1 MDHIYVP
8 IQLNYLMVIKHYAKQ
23 SMILLIRLYEI
34 LIPINKQFKI
44 IVNNPLNLHSMSFPL
59 IKKINYLERSNSM
72 FIYKKYN
79 EKIR

>member
-1 MDHIYVP
+1 
-8 IQLNYLMVIKHYAKQ
+8 
-23 SMILLIRLYEI
+23 MILLIHLYEI